1 MNTRPVQTLSRLP
14 ALMATLLIALALTLL
29 TTTPSWAAT
38 RAESDNFI
46 LISDANVDGAEILRD
61 LERFRRAV
69 ISDLGLT
76 TRTDPQKLTLSIIDD
91 TRVFEAVTPGGIT
104 AAIYLRSA
112 AGEDIVIGYSEDPD
126 HFLHRALERDWL
138 RLVLRHEVVHH
149 IMEERYPRKLP
160 IWLGEGMAD
169 YYATYDHDGE
179 NLAVFGRAL
188 PDEDELTRVGSW
200 LPMRTIIESMAQ
212 YPDYAAATTDS
223 LFRAQRLYYGQSWA
237 LAHFVM
243 TEPGGLANIHRF
255 VDGWDEASD
264 SEDSFERVF
273 GLRYGPLE
281 ERVRGRLGK
290 PGGTLRVREVGA
302 AAPSAV
308 STSVAS
314 ESMLAANRLRL
325 LLSYGRRDNVT
336 QALAD
341 EAELFASADT
351 TETTLARALQSWR
364 LGDWDGV
371 DLFTDRVLERL
382 PEEPRAL
389 KLRAKAAYGRVSQ
402 NQMDDRLWTDARD
415 AAIRGLAA
423 APQDAQLHLFRVA
436 VSRPE
441 TDRLPA
447 PALQSLGWL
456 IRNDSHL
463 RFPHES
469 MMMIPALLYEGKL
482 DHADAVLDSAQR
494 WSDNASDSFVIDRFR
509 SDIAD
514 RRRDAET
521 AR

>member
-1 MNTRPVQTLSRLP
+1 MNPRSIP
-14 ALMATLLIALALTLL
+14 TLLSALWLAVLAVML
-29 TTTPSWAAT
+29 SVASAEAAT

-46 LISDANVDGAEILRD
+46 LISDADVQGAEILRD
-61 LERFRRAV
+61 LERFRGAV
-69 ISDLGLT
+69 IADLGLDT
-76 TRTDPQKLTLSIIDD
+76 TPDTQKLTLSIIDD

-149 IMEERYPRKLP
+149 IIEERYPRKLP

-179 NLAVFGRAL
+179 TLAVFGRAL
-188 PDEDELTRVGSW
+188 PDEDELTRAGSW
-200 LPMRTIIESMAQ
+200 LPMRTVIESMAR

-255 VDGWDEASD
+255 VDGWDASSD
-264 SEDSFERVF
+264 SEDSFERAF

-290 PGGTLRVREVGA
+290 PGGTLRVTEVGS
-302 AAPSAV
+302 SATGPV
-308 STSVAS
+308 STSEPS
-314 ESMLAANRLRL
+314 EAVLAANRLRL
-325 LLSYGRRDNVT
+325 LLSYGRRDVAT
-336 QALAD
+336 RALID
-341 EAELFASADT
+341 EAEVSVREDT
-351 TETTLARALQSWR
+351 TALTLARALNSWR
-364 LGDWDGV
+364 MGDWDGV
-371 DLFTDRVLERL
+371 DMITDRMLARI
-382 PEEPRAL
+382 PEAPRAL

-402 NQMDDRLWTDARD
+402 NQMDDTLWTEARD
-415 AAIRGLAA
+415 AAVRALAA
-423 APQDAQLHLFRVA
+423 SPQDAQLHLFRVA

-441 TDRLPA
+441 TDSLPK
-447 PALQSLGWL
+447 PALQSLDWL
-456 IRNDSHL
+456 ILRKSHL
-463 RFPHES
+463 RHPHEA

-482 DHADAVLDSAQR
+482 DHADAVLDNAAR
-494 WSDNASDSFVIDRFR
+494 WSDNPADSLVIERFR
-509 SDIAD
+509 NEIAS
-514 RRRDAET
+514 RRVSQER
-521 AR
+521 